1 MDMTKVLQ
9 ETPNYVGNILVHQG
23 LTPARKSDVKWR
35 RQEISSLLHGN
46 KLVFEDGK
54 EVFTLDNT
62 LTASIFA
69 NKELRH
75 MMDRSGDGIGLLI
88 Q

>member
-1 MDMTKVLQ
+1 
-9 ETPNYVGNILVHQG
+9 
-23 LTPARKSDVKWR
+23 
-35 RQEISSLLHGN
+35 
-46 KLVFEDGK
+46 VFEDGK